1 MNKWTKG
8 IIIVAGLLLFG
19 YLSGLFRPEPKE
31 YERGKR
37 YEKFLGQPAPDAVT
51 TTLDGRRWALRDQK
65 GKVVLIDFWATWCG
79 PCVASIP
86 KMKKI
91 FERYR
96 DNPDFLMVGVSLDD
110 DAADVRKFVT
120 DKQMPWLQLFE
131 AGAGRNNRFAGTF
144 RINAIPSVWLIDKQ
158 GRVAAVD
165 LESEEKI
172 IRKIDALL

>member
-8 IIIVAGLLLFG
+8 IVIVAGLLLFG
-19 YLSGLFRPEPKE
+19 YFSGLLSPKPKV

-37 YEKFLGQPAPDAVT
+37 YQNFLNQPAPDAVT
-51 TTLDGRRWALRDQK
+51 TTLDGSRWSLRDQR

-96 DNPDFLMVGVSLDD
+96 HTPAFLMVGVSLDD
-110 DAADVRKFVT
+110 DAADVRKFVA
-120 DKQMPWLQLFE
+120 DQKMGWLQLFE
-131 AGAGRNNRFAGTF
+131 TGAGRNNRFAAAF
-144 RINAIPSVWLIDKQ
+144 NINTIPSVWLIDKQ
-158 GRVAAVD
+158 GRVAAAD
-165 LESEEKI
+165 LVSEEKI
-172 IRKIDALL
+172 IGIIDALL